1 MSRGP
6 GYVLKLRPA
15 TEEWAAAFSKFI
27 GDLTAIP
34 KPPAK
39 RGDYGN
45 PPPPFTM
52 SDNKI
57 TRPPVPGSSAI
68 PDLGSGSG
76 NGGAGGAK
84 NPRQRKRY
92 HPRRTLAL
100 ATHNIR
106 TLRTDENIVE
116 LEEELSK
123 MRWDILGLSEIRR
136 EGQDTIILDS
146 GNLLFFREGD
156 RKSQGGVGFLV
167 RKSLVN
173 NVCEVD
179 SVSNRVAYLILRI
192 SNRYSLKV
200 IQVYAPTSTHCDDEV
215 EALYEEISK
224 AIHSSETHFTIVMGD
239 FNAKPSR
246 ETLRASGIAGR
257 SPATVSAGLR
267 TVSKGSSPPEQ
278 NQTRAC
284 GASRSAR
291 ALKNHQTTT
300 DGAQQG

>member
-1 MSRGP
+1 
-6 GYVLKLRPA
+6 
-15 TEEWAAAFSKFI
+15 
-27 GDLTAIP
+27 
-34 KPPAK
+34 
-39 RGDYGN
+39 
-45 PPPPFTM
+45 M
-52 SDNKI
+52 SDNII

-106 TLRTDENIVE
+106 TLRTDEKIVE

-224 AIHSSETHFTIVMGD
+224 AIHSSETHFTVVMGD
-239 FNAKPSR
+239 FNAKVGTRNSDELRIRPFGYGQRNHRGQRLVDFMER
-246 ETLRASGIAGR
+246 ERLYLMNSFFQKRPAKKWKWI
-257 SPATVSAGLR
+257 SP
-267 TVSKGSSPPEQ
+267 
-278 NQTRAC
+278 
-284 GASRSAR
+284 
-291 ALKNHQTTT
+291 
-300 DGAQQG
+300 DGFTK